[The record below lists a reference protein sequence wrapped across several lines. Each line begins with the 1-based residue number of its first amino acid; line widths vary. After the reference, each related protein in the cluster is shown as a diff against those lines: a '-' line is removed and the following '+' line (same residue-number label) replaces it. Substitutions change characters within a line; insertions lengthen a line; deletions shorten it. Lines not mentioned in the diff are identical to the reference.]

1 MLKTCHS
8 VTNRQN
14 LQIKFLSSLQE
25 HFSGKNFGGS
35 EELLYLCAIKNKY
48 DENGKQF

>member
-1 MLKTCHS
+1 MLKTCHP

-14 LQIKFLSSLQE
+14 LQIEFPSSLQK
-25 HFSGKNFGGS
+25 HFLRKNFGDS